1 MSLQWDLQG
10 IENYKE
16 LCWMDNPNEDH
27 PPEETY
33 MLNPVTEAIIQL
45 CGLAG
50 VSKVTLKNYK
60 EVAKRFAELEV
71 LGITYE
77 YPTNP
82 REDDLEHHIG
92 LSVTADVL
100 DNKKWG
106 NQIRN
111 IVRQQAQGL
120 IDNSKTRV

>member
-1 MSLQWDLQG
+1 MPLQWDLQE
-10 IENYKE
+10 IVDYKE
-16 LCWMDNPNEDH
+16 LCWMDNPNEEH
-27 PPEETY
+27 SPEEAY

-50 VSKVTLKNYK
+50 VSKVTSKNYK

-77 YPTNP
+77 LPTNP
-82 REDDLEHHIG
+82 REEELEQHIG

-106 NQIRN
+106 NQIRS